1 MKLPFPLDLSGQTA
15 VVTGGSGVL
24 GAELARALAA
34 CGARVAILARRAES
48 ANAVLQQMD
57 GEGAFFQAD
66 VTDRASLERARQQVL
81 ERFGRPSVLINGAG
95 GNNPKA
101 TTDDEFYQEA
111 AGVKDFFQLDA
122 EGLRQVF
129 DLNFHGALLTTQVF
143 ARDMI
148 GLQGACVIN
157 ISSMSAYRPLTKV
170 LAYSGAKAALQNLTM
185 WLATYFAPVGLRV
198 NAIAPGFFVTNQN
211 RDMLYDKEGKPTPRT
226 EKILRATPMGR
237 FGEPEEL
244 LGTLLYLVSPQAS
257 GFVTGVVIPVDGGF
271 SAYSGV

>member
-34 CGARVAILARRAES
+34 CGARVAILARREES
-48 ANAVLQQMD
+48 ANAVLKQMD

-111 AGVKDFFQLDA
+111 SGVKDFFQLDA

-148 GLQGACVIN
+148 GLPGAGVIN

>member
-34 CGARVAILARRAES
+34 CGARVAILARREES
-48 ANAVLQQMD
+48 ANAVLKQMD

-95 GNNPKA
+95 GNNPRA
-101 TTDDEFYQEA
+101 TTDDEFYQAA

-148 GLQGACVIN
+148 GLQGAGVIN

>member
-34 CGARVAILARRAES
+34 CGARVAILARREES
-48 ANAVLQQMD
+48 ANAVLKQMD

-148 GLQGACVIN
+148 GLPGAGVIN